1 MALNI
6 ETFSNE
12 KGGNAFFK
20 AIGHPLAARKAPAL
34 LQALSEGPLAIYDPL
49 GYAPAFAALYDLSG
63 LDIAGVYVQDIEDIG
78 REILGQAA
86 LPVTA
91 LPDCKAE
98 RVFVTAFDA
107 EGIVGQIKHLLPRS
121 GGETAAVLSLDAL
134 RLPLDMLADTRRYL
148 SGLNFATNFVFFR
161 EGEGHH
167 TRLSTAN
174 YWAAYGA
181 SDPRLYCCL
190 FDADGNVL
198 AEWRE
203 ALGGAGAAVVI
214 DSAEVARRF
223 GLESFTGQLFL
234 HVLGAVGHDIVKYA
248 LDTYGDGKDALSA
261 THDANAWPSELYAG
275 LPAPGAG
282 ETVIM
287 WVQNSHPTAIPPG
300 AIGLNIMGQDEIAW
314 LEAAVPGFGSLALDT
329 RSLVPEA
336 RWPQQIE
343 VRAGK
348 HMVRPRYEVVKAG
361 GRRCI
366 AHVNVE
372 RSDLTSDPRL
382 ADLGNLMGKGF
393 ILPAPILPRDRYR
406 SLALPTPMATCQKN
420 LPVKLLAYD
429 PDGREIGAKTLGQ
442 LPRGHTCLVDLE
454 ELLRDA
460 EMSFGH
466 MELIYDF
473 SAGGEADGWLHSLFR
488 YEDKVSGHTAD
499 TSFGAHMFNSVLT
512 YRGEPQSYAS
522 RPPGL
527 STRLF
532 LGLGPGDLE
541 TLCHLIYPAST
552 PWREKSD
559 SKLLLHNA
567 AGELVDEASL
577 HIPCGG
583 SAHWCASEVFSAAK
597 LAALGDGGYIMI
609 RDRTCR
615 LFGYHGLI
623 NDAGAFSL
631 DHMFGF

>member
-1 MALNI
+1 
-6 ETFSNE
+6 
-12 KGGNAFFK
+12 
-20 AIGHPLAARKAPAL
+20 
-34 LQALSEGPLAIYDPL
+34 
-49 GYAPAFAALYDLSG
+49 
-63 LDIAGVYVQDIEDIG
+63 
-78 REILGQAA
+78 
-86 LPVTA
+86 
-91 LPDCKAE
+91 
-98 RVFVTAFDA
+98 
-107 EGIVGQIKHLLPRS
+107 
-121 GGETAAVLSLDAL
+121 
-134 RLPLDMLADTRRYL
+134 
-148 SGLNFATNFVFFR
+148 
-161 EGEGHH
+161 
-167 TRLSTAN
+167 
-174 YWAAYGA
+174 
-181 SDPRLYCCL
+181 
-190 FDADGNVL
+190 
-198 AEWRE
+198 
-203 ALGGAGAAVVI
+203 
-214 DSAEVARRF
+214 
-223 GLESFTGQLFL
+223 
-234 HVLGAVGHDIVKYA
+234 
-248 LDTYGDGKDALSA
+248 
-261 THDANAWPSELYAG
+261 
-275 LPAPGAG
+275 
-282 ETVIM
+282 
-287 WVQNSHPTAIPPG
+287 
-300 AIGLNIMGQDEIAW
+300 
-314 LEAAVPGFGSLALDT
+314 
-329 RSLVPEA
+329 
-336 RWPQQIE
+336 
-343 VRAGK
+343 
-348 HMVRPRYEVVKAG
+348 MVRPRYEVVKAD

-473 SAGGEADGWLHSLFR
+473 SSGGEADGWLHSLFR

-567 AGELVDEASL
+567 AGEQVDEASL

-623 NDAGAFSL
+623 NNAGAFSL

>member
-78 REILGQAA
+78 RDILGQAA

-107 EGIVGQIKHLLPRS
+107 EGIVGQIEHLLPRS
-121 GGETAAVLSLDAL
+121 GGKTAAVLSLDAL
-134 RLPLDMLADTRRYL
+134 RLPPDMLADTRRYL

-314 LEAAVPGFGSLALDT
+314 LAAAVPGFGSLALDT

-348 HMVRPRYEVVKAG
+348 HMVRPRYEVVKAD

-473 SAGGEADGWLHSLFR
+473 SSGGEADGWLHSLFR

-567 AGELVDEASL
+567 AGEQVDEASL

>member
-1 MALNI
+1 VALNI

-121 GGETAAVLSLDAL
+121 GSKTAAVLSLDAL
-134 RLPLDMLADTRRYL
+134 RLPPNMLADTRRYL

-190 FDADGNVL
+190 FDAGGKVL
-198 AEWRE
+198 AEWHE

-348 HMVRPRYEVVKAG
+348 HMVRPRYEVVKAD

-473 SAGGEADGWLHSLFR
+473 SSGGEADGWLHSLFR

-567 AGELVDEASL
+567 AGEQVDEASL

-615 LFGYHGLI
+615 LFGYHGLL

>member
-20 AIGHPLAARKAPAL
+20 AIGHPVAARQGPAL
-34 LQALSEGPLAIYDPL
+34 LQALAEGPLALYDPF
-49 GYAPAFAALYDLSG
+49 GYAPAFAALYDLSS

-78 REILGQAA
+78 REFLGQAA

-107 EGIVGQIKHLLPRS
+107 EGIIGQIKHLLPRS
-121 GGETAAVLSLDAL
+121 GGAPAAVLSLDAL
-134 RLPLDMLADTRRYL
+134 RLPQDMLADTRRYL

-181 SDPRLYCCL
+181 SNPRLYCCL
-190 FDADGNVL
+190 FDAGGNVL

-223 GLESFTGQLFL
+223 GLEAFTGQLFL

-261 THDANAWPSELYAG
+261 THDANSWPSELYAG
-275 LPAPGAG
+275 LPAPGTD

-287 WVQNSHPTAIPPG
+287 WVQNSHPTAIPSG

-314 LEAAVPGFGSLALDT
+314 LEAVVPGFGSLALDT

-348 HMVRPRYEVVKAG
+348 HMVRPRYEVVKAD

-372 RSDLTSDPRL
+372 RSDLISDPRL

-454 ELLRDA
+454 ELLKDA
-460 EMSFGH
+460 EMPFGH

-473 SAGGEADGWLHSLFR
+473 SSGGEADGWLHSLFR

-567 AGELVDEASL
+567 AGQLVDEASL
-577 HIPCGG
+577 RIPCGG

-623 NDAGAFSL
+623 NNAGAFSL